1 MLHAF
6 GVMVDCGADVETGQV
21 YDTLI
26 GTRAVTDEPAAGS
39 DYHHGGSAREG
50 VEGVGWGV
58 SVGVGGGVG
67 GVGGFGC
74 SA

>member
-39 DYHHGGSAREG
+39 DYHHGGGSAREG
-50 VEGVGWGV
+50 AEGAEGA
-58 SVGVGGGVG
+58 SVASDVLLEG
-67 GVGGFGC
+67 
-74 SA
+74 A